1 MILTEY
7 KFRPDTDSRA
17 EENCAD
23 VSSKLKTAFASS
35 TDMIVIN
42 NLQVEVYERQITVDH
57 AVLHTYGI
65 TLISSRTLYGKIEVN
80 YRGEWS
86 RSVKGRDIPMENP
99 IDLFKHVSKALRD
112 DLVKNVETILSKH
125 NGMQKTFDGMP
136 IELMFIQ
143 APKCGLQGNGINSS
157 AILFSEQLTQT
168 ITRHFN
174 SYKKRVYQQFGGM
187 DVFRFISS
195 DLFACAD
202 YLVGNEINRDS
213 YPVAQP
219 DQTTAKNDSPAKPQR
234 RVIVR
239 TRKLGGG
246 PGVIKAR
253 SIKPSRKKL
262 LEAMAV
268 AAKTEES

>member
-7 KFRPDTDSRA
+7 KFRPESDSRA

-23 VSSKLKTAFASS
+23 VANKLKTAFADS

-42 NLQVEVYERQITVDH
+42 NLQVEVYDRQVTIDH

-65 TLISSRTLYGKIEVN
+65 TLVNSRTLYGKIEVN

-86 RSVKGRDIPMENP
+86 RSVKGRDLPMENP
-99 IDLFKHVSKALRD
+99 IDLYKHVSKALRD
-112 DLVKNVETILSKH
+112 DLVKHTETILSKH
-125 NGMQKTFDGMP
+125 NGVQKNFDGLP

-157 AILFSEQLTQT
+157 SILFSEQLTQT

-195 DLFACAD
+195 DMFACAD
-202 YLVGNEINRDS
+202 YLVGNEIDRES

-219 DQTTAKNDSPAKPQR
+219 DQTTSASNPIAKPAR

-239 TRKLGGG
+239 TRKIGGG

-253 SIKPSRKKL
+253 SIRPGKKRSA
-262 LEAMAV
+262 EP
-268 AAKTEES
+268 TPEETK

>member
-7 KFRPDTDSRA
+7 KFRPESDSRA

-23 VSSKLKTAFASS
+23 VANKLKTAFAES

-42 NLQVEVYERQITVDH
+42 DLQIKVYDRQITIDH
-57 AVLHTYGI
+57 VVLHTYGM

-99 IDLFKHVSKALRD
+99 IDLYKHASKAVRD
-112 DLVKNVETILSKH
+112 DLVKSVETIMSKH
-125 NGMQKTFDGMP
+125 NGVQKTFDGMP

-143 APKCGLQGNGINSS
+143 APKSGLQGNGINSS

-187 DVFRFISS
+187 DVFRFFSS
-195 DLFACAD
+195 DMFACAD
-202 YLVGNEINRDS
+202 YLIGKEIDRES

-219 DQTTAKNDSPAKPQR
+219 DQSASGASSSSGQSGK

-239 TRKLGGG
+239 TKQIGGG
-246 PGVIKAR
+246 PGIIKAR
-253 SIKPSRKKL
+253 SIKPSRKKP
-262 LEAMAV
+262 EQMA
-268 AAKTEES
+268 KEPD

>member
-1 MILTEY
+1 MILSEY
-7 KFRPDTDSRA
+7 KFRPESDSRA

-23 VSSKLKTAFASS
+23 VASKLKTAFAES

-42 NLQVEVYERQITVDH
+42 NLQVEVYDRQITVDH
-57 AVLHTYGI
+57 AVIHTYGM
-65 TLISSRTLYGKIEVN
+65 TLINSRTLYGKIEVN

-99 IDLFKHVSKALRD
+99 IDLYKHVSKALRD
-112 DLVKNVETILSKH
+112 DLVKNVETIMSKH
-125 NGMQKTFDGMP
+125 NGVQKTFDGMP
-136 IELMFIQ
+136 IELMFIR
-143 APKCGLQGNGINSS
+143 APKSGLQGNGINSS

-187 DVFRFISS
+187 DVFRFFSS
-195 DLFACAD
+195 DLFACGD
-202 YLVGNEINRDS
+202 YLVGNEIDRDS

-219 DQTTAKNDSPAKPQR
+219 DQTATQPNQAGKTPGKR
-234 RVIVR
+234 IIVR
-239 TRKLGGG
+239 TKKLGGG

-253 SIKPSRKKL
+253 TIKPSRKKL
-262 LEAMAV
+262 LPPEEA
-268 AAKTEES
+268 EESN

>member
-7 KFRPDTDSRA
+7 KFRPESDSRA

-23 VSSKLKTAFASS
+23 VANKLKTAFADS

-42 NLQVEVYERQITVDH
+42 NLQIEVYDRQVNIDH

-65 TLISSRTLYGKIEVN
+65 TLVNSRTLYGKIEVN

-86 RSVKGRDIPMENP
+86 RSVKGRDLPMENP
-99 IDLFKHVSKALRD
+99 IDLYKHASKALRD
-112 DLVKNVETILSKH
+112 DLVKHVETILSKH
-125 NGMQKTFDGMP
+125 NGVQKSFDGLP

-157 AILFSEQLTQT
+157 SILFSEQLTQT

-187 DVFRFISS
+187 DVFRFFSS
-195 DLFACAD
+195 DMFACAD
-202 YLVGNEINRDS
+202 YLIGNDIDRDS

-219 DQTTAKNDSPAKPQR
+219 DQSTAGPNQTTKVAK

-239 TRKLGGG
+239 TKQRGGG
-246 PGVIKAR
+246 PGVIKGR
-253 SIKPSRKKL
+253 TIKPSRKKP
-262 LEAMAV
+262 EEIPQ
-268 AAKTEES
+268 EESE

>member
-7 KFRPDTDSRA
+7 KFRPESDSRA

-23 VSSKLKTAFASS
+23 VASKLKTAFAES

-42 NLQVEVYERQITVDH
+42 NLQVEVYDRQITVDH

-65 TLISSRTLYGKIEVN
+65 TLINSRMLYGKIEVN

-86 RSVKGRDIPMENP
+86 RSVKGRDLPMENP
-99 IDLFKHVSKALRD
+99 IDLYKHVSKALRD
-112 DLVKNVETILSKH
+112 DLVKHVETILSKH
-125 NGMQKTFDGMP
+125 NGVQKNFDGMP
-136 IELMFIQ
+136 IELLFIQ
-143 APKCGLQGNGINSS
+143 APKSGLQGNGINSS

-195 DLFACAD
+195 DMFACAD
-202 YLVGNEINRDS
+202 YLVGNEIDRDS
-213 YPVAQP
+213 YPIAQP
-219 DQTTAKNDSPAKPQR
+219 DQTIAGPNQPARAAR
-234 RVIVR
+234 RIIVR
-239 TRKLGGG
+239 TKQRGGG
-246 PGVIKAR
+246 PGVIKGR
-253 SIKPSRKKL
+253 TIKPSRKKL
-262 LEAMAV
+262 TE
-268 AAKTEES
+268 TSPEESE

>member
-1 MILTEY
+1 MILNEY
-7 KFRPDTDSRA
+7 KFRPETDSRA

-23 VSSKLKTAFASS
+23 VASKLKVAFAES

-42 NLQVEVYERQITVDH
+42 NLQVEVYDRQVTIDH
-57 AVLHTYGI
+57 AVLHNYGI
-65 TLISSRTLYGKIEVN
+65 TLVNSRTLYGKIEVN

-99 IDLFKHVSKALRD
+99 IDLYKHVSKALRD
-112 DLVKNVETILSKH
+112 DLVKNVETVMSKH
-125 NGMQKTFDGMP
+125 NGVQKTYDGMP

-157 AILFSEQLTQT
+157 SILFAEQLTQT

-187 DVFRFISS
+187 DVFRFFSS
-195 DLFACAD
+195 DLYACAD
-202 YLVGNEINRDS
+202 YLAGNEIDRES

-219 DQTTAKNDSPAKPQR
+219 DQSSNPNAPVAKPGR

-239 TRKLGGG
+239 TRKIGGG
-246 PGVIKAR
+246 PGIIKGR
-253 SIKPSRKKL
+253 TIKPSRKKEEL
-262 LEAMAV
+262 
-268 AAKTEES
+268 AALPEIKLNKE

>member
-7 KFRPDTDSRA
+7 KYRPDTDSRA

-23 VSSKLKTAFASS
+23 VASKLKTAFAESA
-35 TDMIVIN
+35 DIIVIN
-42 NLQVEVYERQITVDH
+42 NLQVEVYDRQITVDH
-57 AVLHTYGI
+57 AVIHTFGI
-65 TLISSRTLYGKIEVN
+65 TLINSRTLYGKIEVN

-99 IDLFKHVSKALRD
+99 TDLYKHVSKALRD
-112 DLVKNVETILSKH
+112 ELVKEHERIMSKH
-125 NGMQKTFDGMP
+125 NGAQKTFDGLP

-157 AILFSEQLTQT
+157 NILFGEQLAQT
-168 ITRHFN
+168 ISRHYS
-174 SYKKRVYQQFGGM
+174 SYKKRLYQQFGGM

-195 DLFACAD
+195 DLYACAD
-202 YLVGNEINRDS
+202 FIIGNEINRDS

-219 DQTTAKNDSPAKPQR
+219 DQNINEEDKPVVAK

-239 TRKLGGG
+239 TKRAGGG
-246 PGVIKAR
+246 PGVIKAKNIR
-253 SIKPSRKKL
+253 PSRKR
-262 LEAMAV
+262 
-268 AAKTEES
+268 KTSDEI

>member
-1 MILTEY
+1 MILTDY
-7 KFRPDTDSRA
+7 TFRPDTDSLA

-23 VSSKLKTAFASS
+23 VAKKLKQAYNDAQ
-35 TDMIVIN
+35 DHIIIN
-42 NLQVEVYERQITVDH
+42 NLVVDVYDRKITVDQ

-65 TLISSRTLYGKIEVN
+65 TLINSRTLYGKIEVN
-80 YRGEWS
+80 YRQEWS
-86 RSVKGRDIPMENP
+86 RSVKGRDIPLENP
-99 IDLFKHVSKALRD
+99 TELYKHVSKALRD
-112 DLVKNVETILSKH
+112 YLVKHTEDIMSKH
-125 NGMQKTFDGMP
+125 NGVQKNFDGLP

-157 AILFSEQLTQT
+157 NILFSEQLIQT

-195 DLFACAD
+195 DMYACAD
-202 YLVGNEINRDS
+202 FLIGNEINRES

-219 DQTTAKNDSPAKPQR
+219 EQTQDPEQPQSATPAK

-239 TRKLGGG
+239 TKRVGGG

-253 SIKPSRKKL
+253 DIKPSRKKL
-262 LEAMAV
+262 QAGSD
-268 AAKTEES
+268 K

>member
-7 KFRPDTDSRA
+7 SYRPDTDSRA

-23 VSSKLKTAFASS
+23 VASKLKTAFADSV
-35 TDMIVIN
+35 DVIVIN
-42 NLQVEVYERQITVDH
+42 NVQIEVYERQVNIDH
-57 AVLHTYGI
+57 VVLHSFGI
-65 TLISSRTLYGKIEVN
+65 TLVNSRTLYGKIEVN
-80 YRGEWS
+80 YRQEWV

-112 DLVKNVETILSKH
+112 NLVKNTELILSKH
-125 NGMQKTFDGMP
+125 NGMQKTFDGFP

-157 AILFSEQLTQT
+157 NILFAEQLSNT
-168 ITRHFN
+168 ITRHYN

-195 DLFACAD
+195 DLYACAD
-202 YLVGNEINRDS
+202 FLVGNEIHREN

-219 DQTTAKNDSPAKPQR
+219 DQSLTAEQTAAMQR
-234 RVIVR
+234 RSKPVIIR
-239 TRKLGGG
+239 TRRLGGG
-246 PGVIKAR
+246 DAIIKAK
-253 SIKPSRKKL
+253 SIKPSRKKAL
-262 LEAMAV
+262 DPD
-268 AAKTEES
+268 KTDSN

>member
-7 KFRPDTDSRA
+7 KFRPETDSRA

-23 VSSKLKTAFASS
+23 VANKLKAAFGDS
-35 TDMIVIN
+35 TEMIVIN
-42 NLQVEVYERQITVDH
+42 NLQVEVYDRQITIDQ
-57 AVLHTYGI
+57 AVIHSFGI
-65 TLISSRTLYGKIEVN
+65 TLINSRTLYGKIEVN

-86 RSVKGRDIPMENP
+86 RSVKGRDVPMENP
-99 IDLFKHVSKALRD
+99 IDLYKHVSKALRD
-112 DLVKNVETILSKH
+112 DLVKNAETIMSKH
-125 NGMQKTFDGMP
+125 NGVQKTFDGLP

-143 APKCGLQGNGINSS
+143 APKCGLQGNGINASS
-157 AILFSEQLTQT
+157 ILFSEQLPQT

-195 DLFACAD
+195 DLFACGD
-202 YLVGNEINRDS
+202 YLVGNEIDRES

-219 DQTTAKNDSPAKPQR
+219 DQSSQQPDKPVKVAK

-253 SIKPSRKKL
+253 TIKPSRKKMQT
-262 LEAMAV
+262 EADSDN
-268 AAKTEES
+268 K

>member
-7 KFRPDTDSRA
+7 KFRPESDSRA

-23 VSSKLKTAFASS
+23 VASKLKTAFGES

-42 NLQVEVYERQITVDH
+42 NLQVEVYDRQITVDH
-57 AVLHTYGI
+57 AVLHTYGM
-65 TLISSRTLYGKIEVN
+65 TLINSRTLYGKIEVN

-86 RSVKGRDIPMENP
+86 RSIKGRDLPMENP
-99 IDLFKHVSKALRD
+99 IDLYKHVSKALRD
-112 DLVKNVETILSKH
+112 DLVKHVEGILSKH
-125 NGMQKTFDGMP
+125 NGVQKNFDGMP

-157 AILFSEQLTQT
+157 SILFSEQLTQT

-195 DLFACAD
+195 DMFACAD
-202 YLVGNEINRDS
+202 YLVGNEIDRES

-219 DQTTAKNDSPAKPQR
+219 DQTTTGPDKSARPAK

-262 LEAMAV
+262 QPPEA
-268 AAKTEES
+268 EEV